1 MLKKVFITL
10 SLLVVCLGVAGCGKT
25 INNVVRENMS
35 EITKVYYFGQNDDFY
50 ATLSVGERENEYFYD
65 GKSTDNVNYTLLTIK
80 FNNYLNEDIIWIQVA
95 SGENSIRVEAEY
107 NDMSDT
113 FMVDIVDEIELSD
126 TVFVNYNGS
135 SAELEKVSA
144 NFTIQYDK
152 AIDIACENL
161 QSELEN
167 LKSYSHF
174 NGECYL
180 RILNQKENNFDDFYW
195 CFTCLGQDESN
206 FSIIIS
212 SVDGSI
218 LAKS

>member
-65 GKSTDNVNYTLLTIK
+65 GKSTDNVNYALLTIK

-135 SAELEKVSA
+135 SAELEKVST